1 MIMPNPVPMPQG
13 ATSPRQLAAE
23 CLLTPKG
30 AKVYRALIE
39 QMSEGALTL
48 AEGVI
53 LYANHSL
60 ARMIKMPLDWV
71 VGARL
76 QPWVAP
82 ESQPTLK
89 SLLRSGATGSRRQ
102 ELELLASDGT
112 RVPVQVSVN
121 RLHFDGTP
129 DVICMVATDLTP
141 AKKQQNLPQ
150 FTVIKGQ
157 AQASHDIL
165 KDITFPWPI
174 AQIVMQDHERLDGTG
189 YQHGLNGDA
198 TLFEAP
204 ILGVADVIEPLS
216 AHRPIVPARE
226 SNLRWNRSA
235 HYAAST
241 STSRWWMPV
250 WPCSAA
256 SAHPS

>member
-1 MIMPNPVPMPQG
+1 
-13 ATSPRQLAAE
+13 
-23 CLLTPKG
+23 
-30 AKVYRALIE
+30 
-39 QMSEGALTL
+39 LTL

-82 ESQPTLK
+82 ESQPALK
-89 SLLRSGATGSRRQ
+89 SLLRSGAPGSRRQ

-150 FTVIKGQ
+150 FTVVKGH

-174 AQIVMQDHERLDGTG
+174 AQIVLQSPEQLDGTG
-189 YQHGLNGDA
+189 YPHGLNGDA
-198 TLFEAP
+198 TVFAAR
-204 ILGVADVIEPLS
+204 ILGVADVIDALS
-216 AHRPIVPARE
+216 AHRPRVSARE
-226 SNLRWNRSA
+226 SGLRWNKSA
-235 HYAAST
+235 HDAAGAST
-241 STSRWWMPV
+241 PGWWMPV
-250 WPCSAA
+250 WPCSAIGA
-256 SAHPS
+256 RPG